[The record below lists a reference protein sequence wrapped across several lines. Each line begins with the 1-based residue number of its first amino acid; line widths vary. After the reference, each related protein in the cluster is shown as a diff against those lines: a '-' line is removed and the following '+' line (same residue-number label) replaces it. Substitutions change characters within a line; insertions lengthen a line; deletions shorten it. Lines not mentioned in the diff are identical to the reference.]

1 MTRRTRYQIG
11 SVELVKR
18 QNGPDVWQYR
28 WRERSEGTVIRR
40 AVILGTIRQYPT
52 ESLAMRAAEHWRIT
66 ANDEAPRTMPVTF
79 GAVVDRYEREQ
90 MPDRISTRTH
100 YKPWIHNHIKP
111 KWGSYLLTE
120 VEPFLVEEWL
130 KALPLRKKSK
140 QHIRSLMR
148 QAFTWAM
155 KWKLMD
161 IHENPMRLVAVKA
174 GLNEE
179 PSIKRILTPGE
190 FQSILPHIPEP
201 FRTMVVVAA
210 CLGLRVSEI
219 LGLQWGDINWDSLE
233 VHIRRAVVLGTVGQV
248 KTPKSKS
255 CMPLDPDLAS
265 LLLEYKRTTAPN
277 ASPDEW
283 LFQNPARG
291 KPWRPS
297 HIQSKYIR
305 PAGLKVTGEDGIG
318 WHNFRHTFSSML
330 RELKTDVKVQQELL
344 RHADVRTTLQIYTQ
358 APDEQKR
365 EAVGKVFRMVLPKRA

>member
-1 MTRRTRYQIG
+1 MC
-11 SVELVKR
+11 
-18 QNGPDVWQYR
+18 
-28 WRERSEGTVIRR
+28 
-40 AVILGTIRQYPT
+40 
-52 ESLAMRAAEHWRIT
+52 
-66 ANDEAPRTMPVTF
+66 
-79 GAVVDRYEREQ
+79 
-90 MPDRISTRTH
+90 
-100 YKPWIHNHIKP
+100 
-111 KWGSYLLTE
+111 
-120 VEPFLVEEWL
+120 
-130 KALPLRKKSK
+130 
-140 QHIRSLMR
+140 

-255 CMPLDPDLAS
+255 RMPLDPDLAS